1 MRNGRFVGAEHSAAG
16 AEGAEVGGVLAVD
29 EAAHCLVFG
38 AHHDFAGG
46 AGNQLRA
53 QQRVAD
59 FFGECRAGAVVE
71 GGEARGDALA
81 TFEGRLANGVD
92 KREERERVRVCG
104 GEGAGDDGAEGVAD
118 QVQR

>member
-1 MRNGRFVGAEHSAAG
+1 M
-16 AEGAEVGGVLAVD
+16 LAVD
-29 EAAHCLVFG
+29 EAAHCFVFG

-71 GGEARGDALA
+71 GGEAGGDALA
-81 TFEGRLANGVD
+81 TFEGGFANRVD
-92 KREERERVRVCG
+92 EREARERGRVRRR
-104 GEGAGDDGAEGVAD
+104 EGAGEDGTEGVTD